1 MKNAIFRLCTLGPAL
16 GSMVVALYLLPF
28 SSMSVIPAEQH
39 AGHGQDLPADQR
51 HPLPLDSREKNF
63 LLSEMR
69 EFLATS
75 QRILS
80 ASQAG
85 DMRTVIEAAR
95 SVGLKAHRDD
105 FANPDSIVH
114 NIRKKAPKEFL
125 PLGKATHAGFDEIA
139 EIAQEIGDKDAVN
152 KLLADNLRH
161 CVACHATYRISDG
174 H

>member
-1 MKNAIFRLCTLGPAL
+1 MKNAIFRLCT
-16 GSMVVALYLLPF
+16 VAFCLQLLFP
-28 SSMSVIPAEQH
+28 MAAIPAEQH
-39 AGHGQDLPADQR
+39 AGHGHDLPADQR

-69 EFLATS
+69 EFLAAS

-85 DMRTVIEAAR
+85 DMPAVVEAAR

-139 EIAQEIGDKDAVN
+139 EIAKEIGDKDAVN
-152 KLLADNLRH
+152 KLLADNLRN